1 MKKILFRKLLIDYL
15 VFFSIALLSSSV
27 IIWVFQAVNFLD
39 IMIED
44 GRDYLIYINYS
55 ILHFPKTLSKL
66 YPFILFFSLFYVTIK
81 YETNNELIIFWNF
94 GVNKTEVINLIFK
107 FSIIMTIIQIFLTS
121 IVVPS
126 SQDVARSFLRES
138 KVNFFGNFI
147 KPQKF
152 NDTIKG
158 VTIFSEKKD
167 VEGSL
172 YNIYVKKE
180 VGENEFQITYA
191 KKGIFKNINKNPYLV
206 LIDGETIT
214 GNNNDVTNLSF
225 SKSQFPLNN
234 SETNATTYKK
244 TQEVSTLDLFA
255 CMNQIYKTKN
265 IKNDFVYDEIENCSV
280 RNLTSIFKEF
290 YKRIIIPLY
299 IPLLMLIPFLLIL
312 SSKESSEYKK
322 LKYTSFIIG
331 LGFIIFSETT
341 IRMISTK
348 LIENLLIL
356 SVPIIGLIFLYL
368 FLIKQFSF
376 KISTK

>member
-55 ILHFPKTLSKL
+55 ILHFPKTLSKI

-94 GVNKTEVINLIFK
+94 GVNKTEIINLIFK

-152 NDTIKG
+152 NDTITG
-158 VTIFSEKKD
+158 VTIFSERKD
-167 VEGSL
+167 ADGFL
-172 YNIYVKKE
+172 YNIYVKRE
-180 VGENEFQITYA
+180 LEENNFLITYA
-191 KKGIFKNINKNPYLV
+191 EKGKFVNYKNTPVLKLFNGQTISKKTN
-206 LIDGETIT
+206 EIT
-214 GNNNDVTNLSF
+214 NFSF
-225 SKSQFPLNN
+225 SKTDFIFKDYK
-234 SETNATTYKK
+234 TNTTTVVK
-244 TQEVSTLDLFA
+244 TQETSTNKLFK
-255 CMNQIYKTKN
+255 CIVQVYNIKN
-265 IKNDFVYDEIENCSV
+265 IKIFYSEEIIFRNCNEN
-280 RNLTSIFKEF
+280 NIGNIIKEI
-290 YKRIIIPLY
+290 YKRLIIPFY
-299 IPLLMLIPFLLIL
+299 IPLLTLISLSLIL
-312 SSKESSEYKK
+312 FSKENIIYKK
-322 LKYTSFIIG
+322 NK
-331 LGFIIFSETT
+331 FIIFFLGLIVVILSEIT
-341 IRMISTK
+341 IRFISTN
-348 LIENLLIL
+348 LINNFNILIMPFILICTVYFMLFVNLRH
-356 SVPIIGLIFLYL
+356 
-368 FLIKQFSF
+368 KN
-376 KISTK
+376 K

>member
-94 GVNKTEVINLIFK
+94 GVNKAEVINLIFK
-107 FSIIMTIIQIFLTS
+107 FSIIMTLIQIFLTS

-126 SQDVARSFLRES
+126 SQDAARSFLRES

-180 VGENEFQITYA
+180 VDDNEFQITYA
-191 KKGIFKNINKNPYLV
+191 KKGIFRNINKTPYLV

-225 SKSQFPLNN
+225 SKSQFPLYN

-244 TQEVSTLDLFA
+244 TQEVSTLDLFI
-255 CMNQIYKTKN
+255 CMNKIFKTKN
-265 IKNDFVYDEIENCSV
+265 IKNNFVYDEIENCSV

-290 YKRIIIPLY
+290 YKRIIIPFY

-312 SSKESSEYKK
+312 SSKESLEYKK

-348 LIENLLIL
+348 LIENLLIV